1 MKIFVNDSPHQ
12 APKEIKLKSFLH
24 SINLDD
30 FRGWAVALNEAVIP
44 EDEMENVTLQEGD
57 KLILIQA
64 TQGG

>member
-44 EDEMENVTLQEGD
+44 EDEMENVRELYIKGYID
-57 KLILIQA
+57 KKI
-64 TQGG
+64 